1 MEKRFNIY
9 SQGVL
14 ILKDDTLM
22 EFKESL
28 QKKQIK
34 SELDKLKASEMF
46 IYFDPE
52 TGRQWEYERVM

>member
-1 MEKRFNIY
+1 MKKRFNIY

-14 ILKDDTLM
+14 ILKDDRLRNLKM
-22 EFKESL
+22 SL
-28 QKKQIK
+28 KGKGIKKAIK
-34 SELDKLKASEMF
+34 NLRSNEMF